1 MRDKIVLIVYLIIL
15 SIAIFAS
22 CNGCAS
28 NYQILK
34 DGKGNQIKCT
44 SSGYGIIGSTIAN
57 KHFNDCIENAK
68 QKGYK

>member
-1 MRDKIVLIVYLIIL
+1 MKKIIVIIICCFL
-15 SIAIFAS
+15 V
-22 CNGCAS
+22 GCAS
-28 NYQILK
+28 NYQVLK

-44 SSGYGIIGSTIAN
+44 SSGYGLMGSVIAN